1 MEQPHTREIFI
12 NRELSWL
19 EFNRRVLDLAKD
31 KTVPVGEQLKFAAIY
46 ASNLDEF
53 FMVRVGSL
61 YDRTLVGG
69 DEKENKTGMTPAQ
82 QLDAIMPKVAE
93 LQQHCD
99 KIVAKLY
106 ENVGVLGYRRVDF
119 AHLSKEAEHFWRKY
133 FMQEIFPVLSPQII
147 DRRHPFPFLRNNEV
161 YVGTILKGKGDA
173 QSSFG
178 LVPISTQFQRIIFV
192 PSGGSVAF
200 ALVEEMVEV
209 YYNSNQFGKTLRAI
223 EKLFDNPFALYEA
236 LGAFYDKKGYMDISH
251 TRIRRYEILQEFL
264 QEYVDEE
271 QMDYYRQLMI
281 CDLYA
286 RENMKTRP
294 AWAKD
299 LKAYKRD
306 IREFYLKEEETH
318 EYLPEYEGY
327 DEKQLARMTHLER
340 MDYDPD
346 TGVREPCWIL
356 FDYRSRD
363 VLTYD
368 AKMVKLS
375 LVDIMQK

>member
-200 ALVEEMVEV
+200 ALVEEMVEHFAGLINCACCKHRFNTFLAIVSGRTDFLNPSTADCWNHFV
-209 YYNSNQFGKTLRAI
+209 YICGSFSACNSSG
-223 EKLFDNPFALYEA
+223 
-236 LGAFYDKKGYMDISH
+236 
-251 TRIRRYEILQEFL
+251 RIQCFFKS
-264 QEYVDEE
+264 V
-271 QMDYYRQLMI
+271 
-281 CDLYA
+281 
-286 RENMKTRP
+286 EN
-294 AWAKD
+294 AWKFRNAW
-299 LKAYKRD
+299 KR
-306 IREFYLKEEETH
+306 
-318 EYLPEYEGY
+318 
-327 DEKQLARMTHLER
+327 
-340 MDYDPD
+340 
-346 TGVREPCWIL
+346 
-356 FDYRSRD
+356 
-363 VLTYD
+363 
-368 AKMVKLS
+368 
-375 LVDIMQK
+375 

>member
-161 YVGTILKGKGDA
+161 YVGTILKGKGDV
-173 QSSFG
+173 QSSFAARSSSVSY
-178 LVPISTQFQRIIFV
+178 LCRRAALSPLHWWKRWWNIS
-192 PSGGSVAF
+192 
-200 ALVEEMVEV
+200 
-209 YYNSNQFGKTLRAI
+209 RA
-223 EKLFDNPFALYEA
+223 
-236 LGAFYDKKGYMDISH
+236 
-251 TRIRRYEILQEFL
+251 
-264 QEYVDEE
+264 
-271 QMDYYRQLMI
+271 
-281 CDLYA
+281 
-286 RENMKTRP
+286 
-294 AWAKD
+294 
-299 LKAYKRD
+299 
-306 IREFYLKEEETH
+306 
-318 EYLPEYEGY
+318 
-327 DEKQLARMTHLER
+327 
-340 MDYDPD
+340 
-346 TGVREPCWIL
+346 
-356 FDYRSRD
+356 
-363 VLTYD
+363 
-368 AKMVKLS
+368 
-375 LVDIMQK
+375 

>member
-119 AHLSKEAEHFWRKY
+119 AHLSKEAEHFWRKSCRRY
-133 FMQEIFPVLSPQII
+133 FPS
-147 DRRHPFPFLRNNEV
+147 FLRR
-161 YVGTILKGKGDA
+161 
-173 QSSFG
+173 SS
-178 LVPISTQFQRIIFV
+178 T
-192 PSGGSVAF
+192 GG
-200 ALVEEMVEV
+200 
-209 YYNSNQFGKTLRAI
+209 I
-223 EKLFDNPFALYEA
+223 PFRFCATMRCMSA
-236 LGAFYDKKGYMDISH
+236 PF
-251 TRIRRYEILQEFL
+251 
-264 QEYVDEE
+264 
-271 QMDYYRQLMI
+271 
-281 CDLYA
+281 
-286 RENMKTRP
+286 
-294 AWAKD
+294 
-299 LKAYKRD
+299 
-306 IREFYLKEEETH
+306 
-318 EYLPEYEGY
+318 
-327 DEKQLARMTHLER
+327 
-340 MDYDPD
+340 
-346 TGVREPCWIL
+346 
-356 FDYRSRD
+356 
-363 VLTYD
+363 
-368 AKMVKLS
+368 
-375 LVDIMQK
+375 